1 MDGIE
6 NLRTFVAVAD
16 AGSLTS
22 AARELGIA
30 ASVVTKR
37 IDQLESR
44 VRSRL
49 FTRSTR
55 RVALTEM
62 GLRYLSSARR
72 LMHDYDEVLA
82 EMRHS
87 RQQIEGN
94 IRIKVPTSMT
104 VGYLAE
110 TLAEFQQQFPLVSLD
125 VVLID
130 RAVNPSVEGFDIAV
144 CELPIAFPGVIDEPI
159 CPLQQVAC
167 AAPSYL
173 EERGAPRHPRELTQ
187 HDCLVFLPTGR
198 AWHFENADGIVSVD
212 LRPRMSANDTVVLT
226 AAASEG
232 NGIALLPSYAV
243 AAALRAGTLV
253 RVLEGFT
260 VPTVWMKAL
269 LPEDRA
275 GIPRVRSLLTFL
287 KARYSPV
294 PPWDRDI

>member
-1 MDGIE
+1 
-6 NLRTFVAVAD
+6 VAD
-16 AGSLTS
+16 AGSLAS
-22 AARELGIA
+22 AARELGVA

-44 VRSRL
+44 VQAPL

-82 EMRHS
+82 EMSHS
-87 RQQIEGN
+87 QQRIEGS

-125 VVLID
+125 VALID
-130 RAVNPSVEGFDIAV
+130 RAVNPGAEGFDIAIDV
-144 CELPIAFPGVIDEPI
+144 LASSFPGVINEPI
-159 CPLQQVAC
+159 CPLQRFVC

-173 EERGAPRHPRELTQ
+173 EERHAPRHPRELTQ
-187 HDCLVFLPTGR
+187 HDCLVFLSAGR
-198 AWHFENADGIVSVD
+198 TWSFETARGIVSVD
-212 LRPRMSANDTVVLT
+212 LRPRMSANDAFVLT
-226 AAASEG
+226 AAALEG
-232 NGIALLPSYAV
+232 NGIAMLPSYAV

-253 RVLEGFT
+253 RLLDGFT
-260 VPTVWMKAL
+260 VPTVWMNAL
-269 LPEDRA
+269 VPEDRA
-275 GIPRVRSLLTFL
+275 GIPRVRSLLTVL
-287 KARYSPV
+287 KAHYSPV
-294 PPWDRDI
+294 PPWDRDL

>member
-1 MDGIE
+1 LDGIE

-16 AGSLTS
+16 AGSLAG
-22 AARELGIA
+22 AARHLRVA

-44 VRSRL
+44 VRARL

-62 GLRYLSSARR
+62 GSRYLSSARR
-72 LMHDYDEVLA
+72 LMHDYDEVFA
-82 EMRHS
+82 EMSHS
-87 RQQIEGN
+87 PHQIEGN

-110 TLAEFQQQFPLVSLD
+110 TLAEFQLEFPLVSLD

-130 RAVNPSVEGFDIAV
+130 RAVNPTAEGFDIAV
-144 CELPIAFPGVIDEPI
+144 AGLPISFPGVIDEPI
-159 CPLQQVAC
+159 CPLQRVVC

-173 EERGAPRHPRELTQ
+173 DERGAPRHPRELTQ

-198 AWHFENADGIVSVD
+198 TWLFESADGIVSVD
-212 LRPRMSANDTVVLT
+212 LRPRMSANDAVVLT
-226 AAASEG
+226 AAALEG

-243 AAALRAGTLV
+243 AATLRAGTLV
-253 RVLEGFT
+253 RVLDGFT
-260 VPTVWMKAL
+260 IPTLWMKAL
-269 LPEDRA
+269 IPEDRA
-275 GIPRVRSLLTFL
+275 GIPRVRALLAFL

-294 PPWDRDI
+294 PPWDRDT